1 VKTKGVNHVGVT
13 VPNLE
18 ATVAWYREM
27 FEIEPVF
34 YIEGSGPEVDAAVE
48 VAGAE
53 IHAAY
58 FLFGNVGVEFLEY
71 RQPEGRAFDLRNCDI
86 GAAHICFEVDDI
98 QAIYERLGAKG
109 VHFNSP
115 PAADDD
121 EDSPLRGTKYAY
133 FRDLHGLQLE
143 LFQVPLDTPTH
154 SS

>member
-1 VKTKGVNHVGVT
+1 MNTRRVNHIGVT
-13 VPNLE
+13 VPDLD

-34 YIEGSGPEVDAAVE
+34 YVGGSGAEVEAAVE

-53 IHAAY
+53 IQAAF

-71 RQPEGRAFDLRNCDI
+71 RSPQGRDFELRNCDT
-86 GAAHICFEVDDI
+86 GATHVCFEVDDI
-98 QAIYERLGAKG
+98 QATYERLSAKG

-115 PAADDD
+115 PGGDDS
-121 EDSPLRGTKYAY
+121 EDGPLSGTKYAY

-143 LFQVPLDTPTH
+143 LFQVPHGTPTH
-154 SS
+154 PA